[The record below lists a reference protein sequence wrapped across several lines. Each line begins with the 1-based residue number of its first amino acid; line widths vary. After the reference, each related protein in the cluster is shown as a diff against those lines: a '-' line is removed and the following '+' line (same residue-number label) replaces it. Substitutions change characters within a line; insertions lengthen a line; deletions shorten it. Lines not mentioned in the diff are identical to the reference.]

1 MVKTSR
7 AYPLSPYDKGFA
19 VDIGSFLNGY
29 FADSFVSV
37 FFVEFFSLEGI
48 YIASKELQINEEIRD
63 AEVRVISDSGEQ
75 LGIMSGKE
83 AYNVAVDKGLD
94 LVKISP
100 NAQPPVCKIMDYG
113 KYKFELA
120 KREKENRKN
129 QKVVNTKEV
138 QLSPSIDTNDFNTK
152 CNHAIRFLKNGD
164 KVKVSVRFRGREIS
178 HSEMGESTLEEI
190 DKVQFDCAVNSILK
204 AKNIYIT
211 GVRSASALA
220 SFTDFY
226 LRLMFENTKL
236 IRSSDPAD
244 MFEQTMHICEN
255 DVIIGMSF
263 PRYSKNIIKLLK
275 YAAKKGATII
285 GITDSPASP
294 IARISDYALTAKTD
308 MNSFVDSLAAPLSV
322 VNALIAALGMKQK
335 EKISQTFESLENIW
349 DEYEVYDKE

>member
-178 HSEMGESTLEEI
+178 HSEMGETL
-190 DKVQFDCAVNSILK
+190 
-204 AKNIYIT
+204 
-211 GVRSASALA
+211 
-220 SFTDFY
+220 
-226 LRLMFENTKL
+226 
-236 IRSSDPAD
+236 
-244 MFEQTMHICEN
+244 
-255 DVIIGMSF
+255 
-263 PRYSKNIIKLLK
+263 LLK
-275 YAAKKGATII
+275 FADNVKEFGNMDKAPKLEGRNMVMFLV
-285 GITDSPASP
+285 P
-294 IARISDYALTAKTD
+294 
-308 MNSFVDSLAAPLSV
+308 LA
-322 VNALIAALGMKQK
+322 
-335 EKISQTFESLENIW
+335 
-349 DEYEVYDKE
+349 